1 MRKKGRAFLLPEWC
15 KLVCGVII
23 LMLPASLL
31 AQFVGG
37 AMLHND
43 GGTYVN
49 DQVAPAS
56 TAIFADSFLQTQRGH
71 HANIEA
77 PGTTVFMQPETVAQF
92 QGNLWVLVHGTLQMA
107 TSRGMPVLVGCLTVT
122 PTTLDQ
128 TQFDVIDVDGKVKI
142 IAHKSD
148 VKVHSHAA
156 AYQGSKSDTRS
167 DAIVREGE
175 EVTREE
181 RCGLAVRASQP
192 VGASAGVMDSRWAI
206 GAGAVAVVVI
216 ACLGLCHDDDP
227 LSPWKP

>member
-1 MRKKGRAFLLPEWC
+1 MPEWRN
-15 KLVCGVII
+15 LVCGVIVA
-23 LMLPASLL
+23 LLPASLP
-31 AQFVGG
+31 AQFAGG

-43 GGTYVN
+43 GGTYLN
-49 DQVAPAS
+49 DEVAPNS

-77 PGTTVFMQPETVAQF
+77 AGTTVFMQPETVAQF
-92 QGNLWVLVHGTLQMA
+92 QGNLWVLVHGTLQVG

-122 PTTLDQ
+122 PTSLDK

-142 IAHKSD
+142 IAHKND
-148 VKVHSHAA
+148 VKIHSHAA
-156 AYQGSKSDTRS
+156 AYQGSKNDTRS
-167 DAIVREGE
+167 DAIVHEGE

-181 RCGLAVRASQP
+181 RCGLAMRASQP
-192 VGASAGVMDSRWAI
+192 VGANNGIMDSRWAI
-206 GAGAVAVVVI
+206 GAGGVAVFVI